1 MNSLSYLAAQNL
13 LFCKGQEHLE
23 TILPAVRTQLKKHGH
38 CVVQMWDLTE
48 APLITL
54 RNCLGRGQLHIR
66 ASHNGVA
73 TISPDALPTKTLDES
88 HYFASS
94 SRKHPLHTDGA
105 YLNGFLLKGDVL
117 TRVGP
122 PAVVLIQCVRVS
134 HNGGTNIVI
143 DAQKILRDLL
153 IRTPEVAKIL
163 LSPGCVSFCRD
174 DHMALDVPVYERL
187 SVDRWRLRFRCDET
201 VYLSEWAYDAI
212 QHLHDYYLSS
222 AQYQQHFDLQ
232 EGQILLLDNFRVL
245 HGREAFSLDAEH
257 NRFFRRAWIQD
268 DNNSQVL
275 FNYCNSSR
283 NCRAFE
289 RYAFY
294 GAATQSNTKPDC
306 LLDLGIRL
314 PSDLRAIVDEQ
325 ISPALPKAA

>member
-1 MNSLSYLAAQNL
+1 MNSLSYLATQNL

-23 TILPAVRTQLKKHGH
+23 TILPAARTQLKRHGH
-38 CVVQMWDLTE
+38 CVVQMGDLTE
-48 APLITL
+48 ASLIAL

-73 TISPDALPTKTLDES
+73 TISPSALPTKTLDKS
-88 HYFASS
+88 HYFATN
-94 SRKHPLHTDGA
+94 SRKHPPHTDGA
-105 YLNGFLLKGDVL
+105 YLNGFLLQDDVL

-122 PAVVLIQCVRVS
+122 PAVVLIQCVRAS
-134 HNGGTNIVI
+134 SNGGTNIVI

-174 DHMALDVPVYERL
+174 DHMALDLPVYERL

-201 VYLSEWAYDAI
+201 VYLSEGAYDAI
-212 QHLHDYYLSS
+212 QHLHDHYLSNVH
-222 AQYQQHFDLQ
+222 YQKHFDLQ

-245 HGREAFSLDAEH
+245 HDWEAFSLDAED
-257 NRFFRRAWIQD
+257 NRFFRRACVQD

-294 GAATQSNTKPDC
+294 GATTKLDC

-314 PSDLRAIVDEQ
+314 PRHLRTMVDEQ
-325 ISPALPKAA
+325 VSPALPKAA